1 MSNELT
7 LANLGNGACVER
19 FEEQLQKVIE
29 NITDPNTEAK
39 TKRKIVLE
47 VTFVPDRDRDIG
59 AVTVSCQARLAPTV
73 SFRTQAYLG
82 RDGDRY
88 VAFEDDP
95 KQLTVQDFLDSKKE
109 LPTITS
115 AAEKKVG

>member
-7 LANLGNGACVER
+7 LANLGNGAAVEK
-19 FEEQLQKVIE
+19 FNESLQSVIA
-29 NITDPNTEAK
+29 NVLDPNTEAK
-39 TKRKIVLE
+39 TKRRIVLE

-82 RDGDRY
+82 RDGDHF
-88 VAFEDDP
+88 VAFENDP
-95 KQLTVQDFLDSKKE
+95 KQVTIQDFIEAKKD
-109 LPTITS
+109 LPTITP
-115 AAEKKVG
+115 AEKKVG